1 MHLQVNRKSPAVD
14 QQARRVGFLYH
25 LAQNQ
30 EVMIYTYNTKVE
42 TLNQHAKLLKQKHF
56 NTCEKAEKT
65 DTKIQIALTF
75 LQTPFLS

>member
-1 MHLQVNRKSPAVD
+1 MHLQVNRKSLAAD

-30 EVMIYTYNTKVE
+30 EDYTYNTKVE

-56 NTCEKAEKT
+56 NTCEKAEKI
-65 DTKIQIALTF
+65 DTKTQIALTF
-75 LQTPFLS
+75 LQIPFLS

>member
-1 MHLQVNRKSPAVD
+1 MHLQVNRKSLAVD
-14 QQARRVGFLYH
+14 QQARHVGFLYH

-30 EVMIYTYNTKVE
+30 EDYTYNTKVE

-56 NTCEKAEKT
+56 NTCEKAEKI

-75 LQTPFLS
+75 LQMPFLS